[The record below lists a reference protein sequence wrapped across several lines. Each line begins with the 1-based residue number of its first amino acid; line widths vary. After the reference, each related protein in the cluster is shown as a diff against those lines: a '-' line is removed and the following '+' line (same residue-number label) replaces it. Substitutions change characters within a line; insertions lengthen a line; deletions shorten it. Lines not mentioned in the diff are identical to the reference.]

1 MKITLAIETTEA
13 YTNPSNVREILEMAL
28 EEAGMVGTAKLIQP
42 DFVPEPFRYRG
53 AKRAQETCKYTLKM
67 EE

>member
-1 MKITLAIETTEA
+1 VGAPWNWRLHATEHQKSRICA
-13 YTNPSNVREILEMAL
+13 GLRPGEPPGMA
-28 EEAGMVGTAKLIQP
+28 GTAKLIRP

-67 EE
+67 EEK